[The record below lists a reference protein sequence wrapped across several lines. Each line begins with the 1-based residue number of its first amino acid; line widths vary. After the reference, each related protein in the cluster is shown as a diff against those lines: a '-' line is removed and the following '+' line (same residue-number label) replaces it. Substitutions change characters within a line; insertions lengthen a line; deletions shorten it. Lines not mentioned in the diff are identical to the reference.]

1 MIMIKKSGADKRKGK
16 LNNAGFSLVEVLVA
30 MAVLAILS
38 IPVLGSFSNAARINH
53 KARKEENAN
62 TVASDIVEQFKSVSM
77 SRILEDYAGKYT
89 ESSGK
94 YIFRET
100 KEGTNGEEYTVVTEL
115 DPGIYN
121 SGDDSDK
128 NYNNNINSYVN
139 SVKNIVLREDL
150 YSHDIDAENYFKE
163 RYTAGFDKNKIEKTT
178 NVIDENSKISDNKY
192 IQDASDNAV
201 SQVKEEVLPE
211 QARNIAVNVV
221 YVATALILF
230 IVSKI
235 VLSIVI
241 SLANAIA
248 SLPILKQFNEIG
260 GFLYGLVRGAII
272 SLVLILVI
280 GTIAKLNPNG
290 SLSKNVESTYLL
302 KEVYGSIVKIK

>member
-1 MIMIKKSGADKRKGK
+1 MGIVIDIILVLIVALSAFLGYKKG
-16 LNNAGFSLVEVLVA
+16 LVELGA
-30 MAVLAILS
+30 KLFAGIIAIVITL
-38 IPVLGSFSNAARINH
+38 IIYKPVG
-53 KARKEENAN
+53 
-62 TVASDIVEQFKSVSM
+62 
-77 SRILEDYAGKYT
+77 
-89 ESSGK
+89 
-94 YIFRET
+94 
-100 KEGTNGEEYTVVTEL
+100 
-115 DPGIYN
+115 
-121 SGDDSDK
+121 
-128 NYNNNINSYVN
+128 
-139 SVKNIVLREDL
+139 NIVIKNT
-150 YSHDIDAENYFKE
+150 SIDEKIEN
-163 RYTAGFDKNKIEKTT
+163 TILEKTT

-192 IQDASDNAV
+192 IQDSSDNAV
-201 SQVKEEVLPE
+201 LQVKEEVLPE

-241 SLANAIA
+241 SLANAVA

-302 KEVYGSIVKIK
+302 KEVYDNVVKIK

>member
-1 MIMIKKSGADKRKGK
+1 MGIVIDIILVLIVALSAFLGYKKG
-16 LNNAGFSLVEVLVA
+16 LVELGA
-30 MAVLAILS
+30 KLFAGIIAIVITL
-38 IPVLGSFSNAARINH
+38 IIYKPVG
-53 KARKEENAN
+53 
-62 TVASDIVEQFKSVSM
+62 
-77 SRILEDYAGKYT
+77 
-89 ESSGK
+89 
-94 YIFRET
+94 
-100 KEGTNGEEYTVVTEL
+100 
-115 DPGIYN
+115 
-121 SGDDSDK
+121 
-128 NYNNNINSYVN
+128 
-139 SVKNIVLREDL
+139 NIVIKNT
-150 YSHDIDAENYFKE
+150 SIDEKIEN
-163 RYTAGFDKNKIEKTT
+163 TILEKTT

-241 SLANAIA
+241 SLANAVA
-248 SLPILKQFNEIG
+248 SLPILKQFNEVG

-280 GTIAKLNPNG
+280 GTVAKLNPNG

-302 KEVYGSIVKIK
+302 KEVYDNVVKIK

>member
-1 MIMIKKSGADKRKGK
+1 MGIVIDIILVLIVALSAFLGYKKG
-16 LNNAGFSLVEVLVA
+16 LVELGA
-30 MAVLAILS
+30 KLFAGLIAIVITL
-38 IPVLGSFSNAARINH
+38 IIYKPVG
-53 KARKEENAN
+53 
-62 TVASDIVEQFKSVSM
+62 
-77 SRILEDYAGKYT
+77 
-89 ESSGK
+89 
-94 YIFRET
+94 
-100 KEGTNGEEYTVVTEL
+100 
-115 DPGIYN
+115 
-121 SGDDSDK
+121 
-128 NYNNNINSYVN
+128 
-139 SVKNIVLREDL
+139 NIVIKNT
-150 YSHDIDAENYFKE
+150 SIDEKIEN
-163 RYTAGFDKNKIEKTT
+163 TILEKTT

-221 YVATALILF
+221 YGATALILF

-241 SLANAIA
+241 SLANAVA

-302 KEVYGSIVKIK
+302 KEVYDNVVKIK

>member
-1 MIMIKKSGADKRKGK
+1 MGIVIDIILVLIVALSAFLGYKKG
-16 LNNAGFSLVEVLVA
+16 LVELGA
-30 MAVLAILS
+30 KLFAGIIAIVITL
-38 IPVLGSFSNAARINH
+38 IIYKPVG
-53 KARKEENAN
+53 
-62 TVASDIVEQFKSVSM
+62 
-77 SRILEDYAGKYT
+77 
-89 ESSGK
+89 
-94 YIFRET
+94 
-100 KEGTNGEEYTVVTEL
+100 
-115 DPGIYN
+115 
-121 SGDDSDK
+121 
-128 NYNNNINSYVN
+128 
-139 SVKNIVLREDL
+139 NIVIKNT
-150 YSHDIDAENYFKE
+150 SIDEKIEN
-163 RYTAGFDKNKIEKTT
+163 TILEKTT

-211 QARNIAVNVV
+211 QARNIAVNIV

-230 IVSKI
+230 IISKI

-241 SLANAIA
+241 SLANAVA

-290 SLSKNVESTYLL
+290 SLGKNVESTYLL
-302 KEVYGSIVKIK
+302 KEVYSNIIKVK

>member
-1 MIMIKKSGADKRKGK
+1 MGIVIDIILVLIVALSAFLGYKKG
-16 LNNAGFSLVEVLVA
+16 LVELGA
-30 MAVLAILS
+30 KLFAGIIAIVITL
-38 IPVLGSFSNAARINH
+38 IIYKPVG
-53 KARKEENAN
+53 
-62 TVASDIVEQFKSVSM
+62 
-77 SRILEDYAGKYT
+77 
-89 ESSGK
+89 
-94 YIFRET
+94 
-100 KEGTNGEEYTVVTEL
+100 
-115 DPGIYN
+115 
-121 SGDDSDK
+121 
-128 NYNNNINSYVN
+128 
-139 SVKNIVLREDL
+139 NIVIKNT
-150 YSHDIDAENYFKE
+150 SIDEKIEN
-163 RYTAGFDKNKIEKTT
+163 TILEKTT

-221 YVATALILF
+221 YGATALILF
-230 IVSKI
+230 IISKI

-241 SLANAIA
+241 SLANAVA

>member
-1 MIMIKKSGADKRKGK
+1 MGIVIDIILVLIVALSAFLGYKKG
-16 LNNAGFSLVEVLVA
+16 LVEFGAKLFA
-30 MAVLAILS
+30 GIIAIVITL
-38 IPVLGSFSNAARINH
+38 IIYKPVG
-53 KARKEENAN
+53 
-62 TVASDIVEQFKSVSM
+62 
-77 SRILEDYAGKYT
+77 
-89 ESSGK
+89 
-94 YIFRET
+94 
-100 KEGTNGEEYTVVTEL
+100 
-115 DPGIYN
+115 
-121 SGDDSDK
+121 
-128 NYNNNINSYVN
+128 
-139 SVKNIVLREDL
+139 NIVIKNT
-150 YSHDIDAENYFKE
+150 SIDEKIEN
-163 RYTAGFDKNKIEKTT
+163 TILEKTT

-211 QARNIAVNVV
+211 QARNIAVNIV

-230 IVSKI
+230 IISKI

-241 SLANAIA
+241 SLANAVA

-302 KEVYGSIVKIK
+302 KEVYDNVVKIK

>member
-1 MIMIKKSGADKRKGK
+1 MGIVIDIILVLIVALSAFLGYKKG
-16 LNNAGFSLVEVLVA
+16 LVELGA
-30 MAVLAILS
+30 KLFAGIIAIVITLIIYKPVGNIVIKNTS
-38 IPVLGSFSNAARINH
+38 IDEKI
-53 KARKEENAN
+53 EN
-62 TVASDIVEQFKSVSM
+62 T
-77 SRILEDYAGKYT
+77 ILE
-89 ESSGK
+89 
-94 YIFRET
+94 
-100 KEGTNGEEYTVVTEL
+100 
-115 DPGIYN
+115 
-121 SGDDSDK
+121 
-128 NYNNNINSYVN
+128 
-139 SVKNIVLREDL
+139 
-150 YSHDIDAENYFKE
+150 
-163 RYTAGFDKNKIEKTT
+163 KTP

-221 YVATALILF
+221 YGATALILF

-241 SLANAIA
+241 SLANAVA
-248 SLPILKQFNEIG
+248 SLPILKQFNEVG

-302 KEVYGSIVKIK
+302 KEVYDNVVKIK

>member
-1 MIMIKKSGADKRKGK
+1 MGIVIDIILVLIVALSAFLGYKKG
-16 LNNAGFSLVEVLVA
+16 LVELGA
-30 MAVLAILS
+30 KLFAGIIAIVITL
-38 IPVLGSFSNAARINH
+38 IIYKPVG
-53 KARKEENAN
+53 
-62 TVASDIVEQFKSVSM
+62 
-77 SRILEDYAGKYT
+77 
-89 ESSGK
+89 
-94 YIFRET
+94 
-100 KEGTNGEEYTVVTEL
+100 
-115 DPGIYN
+115 
-121 SGDDSDK
+121 
-128 NYNNNINSYVN
+128 
-139 SVKNIVLREDL
+139 NIVIKNT
-150 YSHDIDAENYFKE
+150 SIDEKIEN
-163 RYTAGFDKNKIEKTT
+163 TILEKTT

-221 YVATALILF
+221 YGATALILF

-241 SLANAIA
+241 SLANAVA

-272 SLVLILVI
+272 SFVLILVI
-280 GTIAKLNPNG
+280 GTVAKLNPNG

-302 KEVYGSIVKIK
+302 KEVYDNVVKIK

>member
-1 MIMIKKSGADKRKGK
+1 MGIVIDIILVLIVALSAFLGYKKG
-16 LNNAGFSLVEVLVA
+16 LVELGA
-30 MAVLAILS
+30 KLFAGIIAIVITL
-38 IPVLGSFSNAARINH
+38 IIYKPVG
-53 KARKEENAN
+53 
-62 TVASDIVEQFKSVSM
+62 
-77 SRILEDYAGKYT
+77 
-89 ESSGK
+89 
-94 YIFRET
+94 
-100 KEGTNGEEYTVVTEL
+100 
-115 DPGIYN
+115 
-121 SGDDSDK
+121 
-128 NYNNNINSYVN
+128 
-139 SVKNIVLREDL
+139 NIVIKNT
-150 YSHDIDAENYFKE
+150 SIDEKIEN
-163 RYTAGFDKNKIEKTT
+163 TILEKTT

-260 GFLYGLVRGAII
+260 GLLYGLVRGAII
-272 SLVLILVI
+272 SFVLILVI
-280 GTIAKLNPNG
+280 GTVAKLNPNG

-302 KEVYGSIVKIK
+302 KEVYDNVVKIK

>member
-1 MIMIKKSGADKRKGK
+1 MGIVIDIILVLIVALSAFLGYKKG
-16 LNNAGFSLVEVLVA
+16 LVELGA
-30 MAVLAILS
+30 KLFAGIIAIVITL
-38 IPVLGSFSNAARINH
+38 IIYKPVG
-53 KARKEENAN
+53 
-62 TVASDIVEQFKSVSM
+62 
-77 SRILEDYAGKYT
+77 
-89 ESSGK
+89 
-94 YIFRET
+94 
-100 KEGTNGEEYTVVTEL
+100 
-115 DPGIYN
+115 
-121 SGDDSDK
+121 
-128 NYNNNINSYVN
+128 
-139 SVKNIVLREDL
+139 NIVIKNT
-150 YSHDIDAENYFKE
+150 SIDEKIEN
-163 RYTAGFDKNKIEKTT
+163 TILEKTT

-241 SLANAIA
+241 SLANAVA
-248 SLPILKQFNEIG
+248 SLPILKQFNEVG

>member
-1 MIMIKKSGADKRKGK
+1 MFNMLLVLWLPN
-16 LNNAGFSLVEVLVA
+16 LN
-30 MAVLAILS
+30 
-38 IPVLGSFSNAARINH
+38 
-53 KARKEENAN
+53 
-62 TVASDIVEQFKSVSM
+62 FKSFHESVISNT
-77 SRILEDYAGKYT
+77 IL
-89 ESSGK
+89 
-94 YIFRET
+94 
-100 KEGTNGEEYTVVTEL
+100 
-115 DPGIYN
+115 
-121 SGDDSDK
+121 
-128 NYNNNINSYVN
+128 
-139 SVKNIVLREDL
+139 
-150 YSHDIDAENYFKE
+150 
-163 RYTAGFDKNKIEKTT
+163 EKTT

-201 SQVKEEVLPE
+201 SQVKEEVIPE

-241 SLANAIA
+241 SLANAVA

-260 GFLYGLVRGAII
+260 GLLYGLVRGAII
-272 SLVLILVI
+272 SFVLILVI

-302 KEVYGSIVKIK
+302 KEVYNNVVKIK

>member
-1 MIMIKKSGADKRKGK
+1 MGIVIDIILVLIVALSAFLGYKKG
-16 LNNAGFSLVEVLVA
+16 LVELGA
-30 MAVLAILS
+30 KLFAGIIAIVITL
-38 IPVLGSFSNAARINH
+38 IIYKPVG
-53 KARKEENAN
+53 
-62 TVASDIVEQFKSVSM
+62 
-77 SRILEDYAGKYT
+77 
-89 ESSGK
+89 
-94 YIFRET
+94 
-100 KEGTNGEEYTVVTEL
+100 
-115 DPGIYN
+115 
-121 SGDDSDK
+121 
-128 NYNNNINSYVN
+128 
-139 SVKNIVLREDL
+139 NIVIKNT
-150 YSHDIDAENYFKE
+150 SIDEKIEN
-163 RYTAGFDKNKIEKTT
+163 TILEKTT

-201 SQVKEEVLPE
+201 SQVKEEVIPE

-241 SLANAIA
+241 SLANAVA

-260 GFLYGLVRGAII
+260 GLLYGLVRGAII
-272 SLVLILVI
+272 SFVLILVI

-302 KEVYGSIVKIK
+302 KEVYNNVVKIK

>member
-1 MIMIKKSGADKRKGK
+1 MGIVIDIILVLIVALSAFLGYKKG
-16 LNNAGFSLVEVLVA
+16 LVELGA
-30 MAVLAILS
+30 KLFAGIIAIVITL
-38 IPVLGSFSNAARINH
+38 I
-53 KARKEENAN
+53 
-62 TVASDIVEQFKSVSM
+62 
-77 SRILEDYAGKYT
+77 
-89 ESSGK
+89 
-94 YIFRET
+94 
-100 KEGTNGEEYTVVTEL
+100 
-115 DPGIYN
+115 IYKPI
-121 SGDDSDK
+121 G
-128 NYNNNINSYVN
+128 
-139 SVKNIVLREDL
+139 NIVIKNT
-150 YSHDIDAENYFKE
+150 SIDEKIEN
-163 RYTAGFDKNKIEKTT
+163 TILEKTT

-248 SLPILKQFNEIG
+248 SLPILKQFNEVG
-260 GFLYGLVRGAII
+260 GLLYGLVRGAII

-302 KEVYGSIVKIK
+302 KEVYDNVVKIK

>member
-1 MIMIKKSGADKRKGK
+1 MGIVIDIILVLIVALSAFLGYKKG
-16 LNNAGFSLVEVLVA
+16 LVELGA
-30 MAVLAILS
+30 KLFAGIIAIVITL
-38 IPVLGSFSNAARINH
+38 IIYKPVG
-53 KARKEENAN
+53 
-62 TVASDIVEQFKSVSM
+62 
-77 SRILEDYAGKYT
+77 
-89 ESSGK
+89 
-94 YIFRET
+94 
-100 KEGTNGEEYTVVTEL
+100 
-115 DPGIYN
+115 
-121 SGDDSDK
+121 
-128 NYNNNINSYVN
+128 
-139 SVKNIVLREDL
+139 NIVIKNT
-150 YSHDIDAENYFKE
+150 SIDEKIEN
-163 RYTAGFDKNKIEKTT
+163 TILEKTT

-201 SQVKEEVLPE
+201 SQVKEAVIPE

-241 SLANAIA
+241 SLANAVA

-260 GFLYGLVRGAII
+260 GLLYGLVRGAII
-272 SLVLILVI
+272 SFVLILVI

-302 KEVYGSIVKIK
+302 KEVYNNVVKIK

>member
-1 MIMIKKSGADKRKGK
+1 MGIVIDIILVLIVALSAFLGYKKG
-16 LNNAGFSLVEVLVA
+16 LVELGA
-30 MAVLAILS
+30 KLFAGIIAIVITL
-38 IPVLGSFSNAARINH
+38 IIYKPVG
-53 KARKEENAN
+53 
-62 TVASDIVEQFKSVSM
+62 
-77 SRILEDYAGKYT
+77 
-89 ESSGK
+89 
-94 YIFRET
+94 
-100 KEGTNGEEYTVVTEL
+100 
-115 DPGIYN
+115 
-121 SGDDSDK
+121 
-128 NYNNNINSYVN
+128 
-139 SVKNIVLREDL
+139 NIVIKNT
-150 YSHDIDAENYFKE
+150 SIDEKIEN
-163 RYTAGFDKNKIEKTT
+163 TILEKTT

-192 IQDASDNAV
+192 IQDASDDAV

-211 QARNIAVNVV
+211 QARNIAVNIV

-241 SLANAIA
+241 SLANAVA

-290 SLSKNVESTYLL
+290 SLGKNVESTYLL
-302 KEVYGSIVKIK
+302 KEVYNNVVKIK

>member
-1 MIMIKKSGADKRKGK
+1 MGIVIDIILVLIVALSAFLGYKKG
-16 LNNAGFSLVEVLVA
+16 LVELGA
-30 MAVLAILS
+30 KLFAGIIAIVITL
-38 IPVLGSFSNAARINH
+38 IIYKPVG
-53 KARKEENAN
+53 
-62 TVASDIVEQFKSVSM
+62 
-77 SRILEDYAGKYT
+77 
-89 ESSGK
+89 
-94 YIFRET
+94 
-100 KEGTNGEEYTVVTEL
+100 
-115 DPGIYN
+115 
-121 SGDDSDK
+121 
-128 NYNNNINSYVN
+128 
-139 SVKNIVLREDL
+139 NIVIKNT
-150 YSHDIDAENYFKE
+150 SIDEKIEN
-163 RYTAGFDKNKIEKTT
+163 TILEKTT

-221 YVATALILF
+221 YGATALILF

-241 SLANAIA
+241 SLANAVA
-248 SLPILKQFNEIG
+248 SLPILKQFNEIR

-302 KEVYGSIVKIK
+302 KEVYDNVVKIK

>member
-1 MIMIKKSGADKRKGK
+1 MGIVIDIILVLIVALSAFLGYKKG
-16 LNNAGFSLVEVLVA
+16 LVELGA
-30 MAVLAILS
+30 KLFAGIIAIVITL
-38 IPVLGSFSNAARINH
+38 IIYKPVG
-53 KARKEENAN
+53 
-62 TVASDIVEQFKSVSM
+62 
-77 SRILEDYAGKYT
+77 
-89 ESSGK
+89 
-94 YIFRET
+94 
-100 KEGTNGEEYTVVTEL
+100 
-115 DPGIYN
+115 
-121 SGDDSDK
+121 
-128 NYNNNINSYVN
+128 
-139 SVKNIVLREDL
+139 NIVIKNT
-150 YSHDIDAENYFKE
+150 SIDEKIEN
-163 RYTAGFDKNKIEKTT
+163 TILEKTT

-201 SQVKEEVLPE
+201 SQVKEEVIPE

-221 YVATALILF
+221 FVATALILF

-241 SLANAIA
+241 SLANAVA

-260 GFLYGLVRGAII
+260 GLLYGLVRGAII

-302 KEVYGSIVKIK
+302 KEVYNNVVKIK

>member
-1 MIMIKKSGADKRKGK
+1 MGIVIDIILVLIVALSAFLGYKKG
-16 LNNAGFSLVEVLVA
+16 LVELGA
-30 MAVLAILS
+30 KLFAGIIAIVITL
-38 IPVLGSFSNAARINH
+38 IIYKPVG
-53 KARKEENAN
+53 
-62 TVASDIVEQFKSVSM
+62 
-77 SRILEDYAGKYT
+77 
-89 ESSGK
+89 
-94 YIFRET
+94 
-100 KEGTNGEEYTVVTEL
+100 
-115 DPGIYN
+115 
-121 SGDDSDK
+121 
-128 NYNNNINSYVN
+128 
-139 SVKNIVLREDL
+139 NIVIKNT
-150 YSHDIDAENYFKE
+150 SIDEKIEN
-163 RYTAGFDKNKIEKTT
+163 TILEKTT

-211 QARNIAVNVV
+211 QARNISVNIV

-241 SLANAIA
+241 SLANAVA

-272 SLVLILVI
+272 SFVLILVI

-302 KEVYGSIVKIK
+302 KEVYDNVVKIK